1 LSLLIRINVGSGA
14 VSVVPAGEEY
24 KSLGGRALTSTIIAR
39 EVPPTCHPLSAHNKL
54 VIASGLFAG
63 TMAPSGGRIS
73 IGAKSPLTGGIK
85 EANGGGETARK
96 MARLGYKA
104 IIIEGKPQSQ
114 ALYLLKIDRTG
125 VFLLPADEFK
135 GMGNYELAAKL
146 REKYGKKIAIT
157 SNGPLGERLAA
168 SAGITNTDREG
179 VPSRFCGR
187 GGLGAVMG
195 SKGIKAI
202 IFDDSGA
209 SEINFHDEQEFK
221 SICQMLYQKMTGHPT
236 MEAFAKFGTAGILN
250 YVNEVGGLPTRNF
263 RTGRFEQA
271 LQINGDKLRETI
283 LARGGEGDPSH
294 ACMTGCIIKCSNIY
308 PDQNGKA
315 LVSPLEF
322 ETLGLMGSNL
332 GIGDLDTIAKMNY
345 ICNDL
350 GLDTIETGAAIGV
363 AMEAGVIP
371 FGDGEAAEKLLS
383 EVAQGTVLGRVIAEG
398 TMITGRV
405 FGVERVP
412 VVKGQG
418 MPAYDPRAVKGNGVT
433 YATSPMGADHTAG
446 NTIRGKDHH
455 VAEGRAAISSRSQAM
470 VAAFDSLGFC
480 VFTGA
485 VVNENLG
492 AVARMVTALT
502 GQPQPDD
509 YMYQLGVAVLKT
521 ELEFNRQAGFTK
533 IHDRIP
539 DFMLEEKLPPHEL
552 VFDVTEADLDTV
564 HNR

>member
-1 LSLLIRINVGSGA
+1 MGLILRVNVGTGVIA
-14 VSVVPAGEEY
+14 AAPPGDEY
-24 KSLGGRALTSTIIAR
+24 MVLGGRSLTSRIVAD

-54 VIASGLFAG
+54 VIAAGLFAG

-96 MARLGYKA
+96 LARLGYRA

-114 ALYLLKIDRTG
+114 ELFILKIDRSG
-125 VFLLPADEFK
+125 AALIPGEK
-135 GMGNYELAAKL
+135 YREMGNYQLAASL
-146 REKYGKKIAIT
+146 LDEYGNKVAII
-157 SNGPLGERLAA
+157 SNGPLGERLAS

-195 SKGIKAI
+195 SKGVKAI
-202 IFDDSGA
+202 VIDDSGA
-209 SEINFHDEQEFK
+209 SEINFHDQQEFK
-221 SICQMLYQKMTGHPT
+221 SICQMLYQKMTGHPS
-236 MEAFAKFGTAGILN
+236 MEAFAKFGTAGVLN

-271 LQINGDKLRETI
+271 MQINGDKLRETI

-322 ETLGLMGSNL
+322 ETLGLLGSNL
-332 GIGDLDTIAKMNY
+332 GIGDLDTIARMNY
-345 ICNDL
+345 VCNDL
-350 GLDTIETGAAIGV
+350 GVDTIEIGVAIGV
-363 AMEAGVIP
+363 AMEAGIIP
-371 FGDGEAAEKLLS
+371 FGDGPAAEKMLE
-383 EVAQGTVLGRVIAEG
+383 EVRQGTALGRVIAEG
-398 TMITGRV
+398 ALITGRV

-433 YATSPMGADHTAG
+433 YATSPMGADHTAA

-455 VAEGRAAISSRSQAM
+455 IPEGRAAISSRSQAM
-470 VAAFDSLGFC
+470 IAAYDSLGFC

-485 VVNENLG
+485 VINENLS
-492 AVARMVTALT
+492 AVARMATALT

-509 YMYQLGVAVLKT
+509 YMYQLGVSVLKN

-533 IHDRIP
+533 VHDRIP
-539 DFMLEEKLPPHEL
+539 GYMLEEKLPPNDL
-552 VFDVTEADLDTV
+552 VFDVTLEDLDNV

>member
-1 LSLLIRINVGSGA
+1 MAASLL
-14 VSVVPAGEEY
+14 GEY
-24 KSLGGRALTSTIIAR
+24 G
-39 EVPPTCHPLSAHNKL
+39 NK
-54 VIASGLFAG
+54 VAMI
-63 TMAPSGGRIS
+63 
-73 IGAKSPLTGGIK
+73 
-85 EANGGGETARK
+85 
-96 MARLGYKA
+96 
-104 IIIEGKPQSQ
+104 
-114 ALYLLKIDRTG
+114 
-125 VFLLPADEFK
+125 
-135 GMGNYELAAKL
+135 
-146 REKYGKKIAIT
+146 
-157 SNGPLGERLAA
+157 SNGPLGERLAS

-179 VPSRFCGR
+179 IPSRFCGR

-195 SKGIKAI
+195 SKGVKAI
-202 IFDDSGA
+202 VIDDSGA
-209 SEINFHDEQEFK
+209 SEINFHDQQEFK
-221 SICQMLYQKMTGHPT
+221 SICQLLYQKMTGHPS
-236 MEAFAKFGTAGILN
+236 MEAFAKYGTAGVLN

-322 ETLGLMGSNL
+322 ETLGLLGSNL
-332 GIGDLDTIAKMNY
+332 GIGDLDTIARMNY
-345 ICNDL
+345 VCNDL
-350 GLDTIETGAAIGV
+350 GVDTIEIGAAIGV

-371 FGDGEAAEKLLS
+371 FGDGEAAEKLLA

-470 VAAFDSLGFC
+470 IAAYDSLGFC

-485 VVNENLG
+485 VINENLG
-492 AVARMVTALT
+492 AVARMATALT
-502 GQPQPDD
+502 GRSQPDD

-533 IHDRIP
+533 AHDRIP
-539 DFMLEEKLPPHEL
+539 GFMLEEKLAPHEL
-552 VFDVTEADLDTV
+552 VFDVTDADLDTV

>member
-1 LSLLIRINVGSGA
+1 MSLLLRLNAGTGA
-14 VSVVPAGEEY
+14 FAATPAGGDY
-24 KSLGGRALTSTIIAR
+24 NALGGRSLTSAIIAK
-39 EVPPTCHPLSAHNKL
+39 EVPPTCHPFSANNKL
-54 VIASGLFAG
+54 VIAAGLFAG
-63 TMAPSGGRIS
+63 TMAPSSGRIS
-73 IGAKSPLTGGIK
+73 VGAKSPLTGGIK

-96 MARLGYKA
+96 MARLGYRA

-114 ALYLLKIDRTG
+114 SLYILKIDRAG
-125 VFLLPADEFK
+125 ASLLSADEYRE
-135 GMGNYELAAKL
+135 MGNYQLAAKL
-146 REKYGKKIAIT
+146 QEKYGKKIGII

-187 GGLGAVMG
+187 GGMGAVMG

-202 IFDDSGA
+202 VIDDSGA
-209 SEINFHDEQEFK
+209 PGINFHDQQEFK
-221 SICQMLYQKMTGHPT
+221 SICQMLFQKMNGHPT
-236 MEAFAKFGTAGILN
+236 METFAKYGTAGVLN
-250 YVNEVGGLPTRNF
+250 YVNEVGGLPTHNF
-263 RTGRFEQA
+263 RTGRFDRAAE
-271 LQINGDKLRETI
+271 INGDKLRENI

-294 ACMTGCIIKCSNIY
+294 ACMTGCMIKCSNIY
-308 PDQNGKA
+308 PDQSGSA

-322 ETLGLMGSNL
+322 ETLGMMGSNL
-332 GIGDLDTIAKMNY
+332 GIGDLDAIARMNY
-345 ICNDL
+345 VCNDL
-350 GLDTIETGAAIGV
+350 GADTIEIGAAMGV

-371 FGDGEAAEKLLS
+371 FGDVQAAEKLLK
-383 EVAQGTVLGRVIAEG
+383 EIAEGTVLGRVIAEG
-398 TMITGRV
+398 ASITGRV

-433 YATSPMGADHTAG
+433 FATSPMGADHTAG

-455 VAEGRAAISSRSQAM
+455 VPGGKAAISSRAQAM
-470 VAAFDSLGFC
+470 IAAYDSLGFC

-485 VVNENLG
+485 VVNENLS

-509 YMYQLGVAVLKT
+509 YMYQLGVTVLNA

-533 IHDRIP
+533 AHDRIP
-539 DFMLEEKLPPHEL
+539 GYMLDEKLDPHGL
-552 VFDVTEADLDTV
+552 VFDVSDEDLDSV

>member
-1 LSLLIRINVGSGA
+1 MSLILRVNVGTGVITA
-14 VSVVPAGEEY
+14 APAGKEY
-24 KSLGGRALTSTIIAR
+24 AALGGRGLTSKIIAN

-54 VIASGLFAG
+54 VIAAGLFAG

-96 MARLGYKA
+96 LARLGYKA
-104 IIIEGKPQSQ
+104 IIIEGKPQNQ
-114 ALYLLKIDRTG
+114 ELYILKIDRNG
-125 VFLLPADEFK
+125 ASLILAEEYK
-135 GMGNYELAAKL
+135 GMGNYQLANSL
-146 REKYGKKIAIT
+146 LEKFGSKVGII
-157 SNGPLGERLAA
+157 SNGPLGERLAS

-195 SKGIKAI
+195 SKGVKAI
-202 IFDDSGA
+202 VIDDSNA
-209 SEINFHDEQEFK
+209 SEINFHDQQEFK

-236 MEAFAKFGTAGILN
+236 METFAKFGTAGVLN
-250 YVNEVGGLPTRNF
+250 YVNEVGGLPTNNF
-263 RTGRFEQA
+263 RTGRFDQA
-271 LQINGDKLRETI
+271 LEINGDKLRETI

-315 LVSPLEF
+315 LVSPLEY
-322 ETLGLMGSNL
+322 ETLGMMGSNL
-332 GIGDLDTIAKMNY
+332 GIGDLDTIARMNY
-345 ICNDL
+345 VCNDL
-350 GLDTIETGAAIGV
+350 GVDTIEIGVAIGV

-371 FGDGEAAEKLLS
+371 FGDGPAAEKMLE
-383 EVAQGTVLGRVIAEG
+383 EVRQGTVLGRVIAEG
-398 TMITGRV
+398 ALITGRV

-412 VVKGQG
+412 VVKGQA

-455 VAEGRAAISSRSQAM
+455 TPEGKAAISSRAQAM
-470 VAAFDSLGFC
+470 MAAFDSLGFC
-480 VFTGA
+480 VFAGA
-485 VVNENLG
+485 VVNENQD

-502 GQPQPDD
+502 GQQQPED
-509 YMYQLGVAVLKT
+509 YMYQLGVSVLKT
-521 ELEFNRQAGFTK
+521 ELEFNRRAGFTK
-533 IHDRIP
+533 VHDRIP
-539 DFMLEEKLPPHEL
+539 GYMLEEKLTPHDL
-552 VFDVTEADLDTV
+552 VFDVTDEDLDTV